1 MRMRS
6 RLRVRIVS
14 SCWTTPRR
22 RRIERTSAGTTSQ
35 SSSIDRFDRRAVRCD
50 LKASST
56 AGDKGSSVFDGS
68 PDLPRSGLA
77 RRTARPRRDLPRPWM
92 AEDEGS
98 PEDDRL
104 REGDGMARW
113 RHLRGPLLPPRIF
126 RGHRAHPRTAHP
138 IRGLPV
144 LPRDDRDH
152 DLFED
157 EVEQEVHPGI
167 RARCRLRRLRPR
179 PRAPWTRWLVPR
191 SDPRARLEAIDLLR
205 ELEVEVREA
214 ALVVR
219 GQSEP
224 NRRPRVVDIGVVVHG
239 LGEFADL
246 VDETQ
251 SRREVLEF
259 PGPGDRVPFPRPP
272 GDFLQSIRNLRF
284 SDEGPSRHHD
294 LARNAALWEK
304 GLETSSQPCLRLTC
318 AARHRPFLGLIA
330 RSRSASA
337 PRCRIPMRY

>member
-1 MRMRS
+1 MRTRS
-6 RLRVRIVS
+6 RPRVRIVS
-14 SCWTTPRR
+14 SCWTTPRK

-35 SSSIDRFDRRAVRCD
+35 SSSISRFDRRAVRCD

-56 AGDKGSSVFDGS
+56 AGDKGWSVFDGF
-68 PDLPRSGLA
+68 PDPSRSGLA
-77 RRTARPRRDLPRPWM
+77 RRTPRPGRHLPRPWM

-113 RHLRGPLLPPRIF
+113 RHLRGPLQPPRIF
-126 RGHRAHPRTAHP
+126 RGHSAHPRPAHP
-138 IRGLPV
+138 NRGLPV

-167 RARCRLRRLRPR
+167 RTRCRLRRLRPR

-191 SDPRARLEAIDLLR
+191 SDTRARLEAIALLR

-214 ALVVR
+214 APVVR
-219 GQSEP
+219 GQDEP
-224 NRRPRVVDIGVVVHG
+224 NRRPRVVDVGVVVHG
-239 LGEFADL
+239 LGELADL

-251 SRREVLEF
+251 GRREVLEF
-259 PGPGDRVPFPRPP
+259 PGPADRVPFPRPP
-272 GDFLQSIRNLRF
+272 GD
-284 SDEGPSRHHD
+284 
-294 LARNAALWEK
+294 
-304 GLETSSQPCLRLTC
+304 
-318 AARHRPFLGLIA
+318 
-330 RSRSASA
+330 
-337 PRCRIPMRY
+337 